1 MVECDGTG
9 RLTPRDSIELTNEN
23 FRVVGLPGERL
34 REAAGVL
41 ARSFHTNPNF
51 VDLFP
56 EEGAR
61 SRALPRMFAAGL
73 GFGHVYAA
81 TWAVETAT
89 RDELAGVAVWLPP
102 GAFPLSPR
110 RALRA
115 LPNLVRILAAAPRS
129 TRRLLRFMTNVT
141 RRHPA
146 QPYWYL
152 EDVGVEPLVQGL
164 GVGTRLLE
172 PVLSLADEARQ
183 LCYLET
189 QTEQNVAWYRKLGFE
204 VRDAEISFTPGGPPN
219 WTMIRR
225 PIRDREESPTEP
237 GASAGSPTPESP
249 SFR

>member
-1 MVECDGTG
+1 MVKRGEAG
-9 RLTPRDSIELTNEN
+9 RQVSNDPQRGRKVEVRVIGLTHDQLA
-23 FRVVGLPGERL
+23 
-34 REAAGVL
+34 EAVGVL
-41 ARSFHTNPNF
+41 ARSYQDHPNF
-51 VDLFP
+51 IDFFP
-56 EEGAR
+56 DERIRA
-61 SRALPRMFAAGL
+61 RALLHVCTAGL
-73 GFGHVYAA
+73 RDALAFGHVYAA
-81 TWAVETAT
+81 M
-89 RDELAGVAVWLPP
+89 RGGELVGVAAWLPP

-110 RALRA
+110 RVLRA

-172 PVLSLADEARQ
+172 PVLSLADAARQ

-204 VRDAEISFTPGGPPN
+204 VRDAENSFTPGGPPN